1 MKKIKMSILL
11 LALSSAIMF
20 FLNQT
25 IIPAGAYTSALA
37 TIFPGDVRVD
47 DLKLNGNDIL
57 DSNGTTRITVGSTN
71 AVTGAMTVSGALTV
85 SGNLVVPTVDVT
97 TTTPTVVGALVKNAS
112 GVLYISTAT
121 VAVGDWI
128 KVGGQ

>member
-1 MKKIKMSILL
+1 MKRLKISLLL
-11 LALSSAIMF
+11 LAIASVGLLVLSEMSVSV
-20 FLNQT
+20 
-25 IIPAGAYTSALA
+25 GAYTNALA

-57 DSNGTTRITVGSTN
+57 DSSGTTRITVGSTT
-71 AVTGAMTVSGALTV
+71 AITGALTV

-97 TTTPTVVGALVKNAS
+97 ATTPTVVGALVKNAS

>member
-1 MKKIKMSILL
+1 MKRLKISLLL
-11 LALSSAIMF
+11 LAIASLGLF
-20 FLNQT
+20 VLNQ
-25 IIPAGAYTSALA
+25 AGGPVQAYTNAMA

-47 DLKLNGNDIL
+47 DLKLNGNDIV
-57 DSNGTTRITVGSTN
+57 DSSGTTRITVGSTT
-71 AVTGAMTVSGALTV
+71 AITGALTV

-97 TTTPTVVGALVKNAS
+97 STTPTVVGALVKNAS

>member
-1 MKKIKMSILL
+1 MKRIKMALL
-11 LALSSAIMF
+11 LLGLISTGVF
-20 FLNQT
+20 FLSQMDQSV
-25 IIPAGAYTSALA
+25 IAYTNAIA

-57 DSNGTTRITVGSTN
+57 DSGGTTRITVGATT
-71 AVTGAMTVSGALTV
+71 AITGALTV

-97 TTTPTVVGALVKNAS
+97 ATTPTVVGALVKNAS

>member
-1 MKKIKMSILL
+1 MKMIKMSILL

-25 IIPAGAYTSALA
+25 IIPAGAYTNALA

-57 DSNGTTRITVGSTN
+57 DSNGTTRLTVGSTN
-71 AVTGAMTVSGALTV
+71 AIVGGLTV
-85 SGNLVVPTVDVT
+85 SGNLVVPTVDVSVT
-97 TTTPTVVGALVKNAS
+97 VPTVVGAIVKNSS

-128 KVGGQ
+128 KVGAQ